1 MINNIQNVIKTIKQ
15 YKGEKFEFY
24 ESEYNLVL
32 QALQEKVEHLENPQ
46 LTYEEIKL
54 MHGKPVFIH
63 WGDDFNTKEWGLIS
77 ISSNDKINIKST
89 DCQVN
94 DIRMSDCRMY
104 RHELV
109 EK

>member
-1 MINNIQNVIKTIKQ
+1 MKHLKDLP
-15 YKGEKFEFY
+15 E
-24 ESEYNLVL
+24 L
-32 QALQEKVEHLENPQ
+32 KVEHLENPQ